1 MYFNLPTQQE
11 QQQQQQNQKQQEQHR
26 QYIPADDQCSS
37 KLQDYHPTVPTPNMS
52 NIHDES
58 WAAIVANLNDH
69 KSSPPL
75 VTPNTLSRLL
85 NMRLDGQHS
94 SSHPSQSAST
104 QTQESSSQL
113 KYAELIQNVKQLGAT
128 LSDCGMG
135 DELQKAIDADEG
147 IKQYLASPNNL
158 DQSEDA
164 TLERL
169 SAIIADFTNILSKR
183 PAPKV
188 KSNSDSR
195 VLTTNI
201 TAVITTP
208 PVNKM
213 SDSPDNRLVGIQQ
226 EQVLS
231 PSAES
236 VNISTSNQPI
246 H

>member
-11 QQQQQQNQKQQEQHR
+11 QQQQQQAQREHHR
-26 QYIPADDQCSS
+26 QHIPTDEQRSS
-37 KLQDYHPTVPTPNMS
+37 KLQEHPTVPTPNMS
-52 NIHDES
+52 NIQDES

-75 VTPNTLSRLL
+75 VTPNTLSQLL
-85 NMRLDGQHS
+85 NMRLDGQYSGSHATQS
-94 SSHPSQSAST
+94 SST
-104 QTQESSSQL
+104 QTQESSSRL

-135 DELQKAIDADEG
+135 DELQTAIDADEG
-147 IKQYLASPNNL
+147 INQYLASSNYHK
-158 DQSEDA
+158 QSEDA
-164 TLERL
+164 ALERL
-169 SAIIADFTNILSKR
+169 SSIIADFTNILSKR
-183 PAPKV
+183 PAPKLRR
-188 KSNSDSR
+188 NSDSR
-195 VLTTNI
+195 VVTTNI

-213 SDSPDNRLVGIQQ
+213 SDSPDSRLVGIQQ
-226 EQVLS
+226 EQILS

-236 VNISTSNQPI
+236 VNISTPNQPI